1 MRGAITF
8 DFHNTLVRA
17 ERWFALEVHEL
28 PAAFLR
34 WQAAQTGLAL
44 PAGTEDA
51 ARRSYRRLR
60 QQIAEHGHELPAER
74 CVAVVLGELGL
85 QVDPPA
91 IKAGIEELMR
101 ETFSG
106 AESMAGA
113 VETVRKLAGSGIPL
127 GVVSSAVFHPF
138 LEWSLEHFGMRDAF
152 AVVTTSASA
161 GYYKSRTEIFHGT
174 LRALCAVPARSIHVG
189 DSHRYDV
196 ATARRAGMR
205 TVWLSLDRPPDGA
218 EPADLTLPGLKGAA
232 RRILELHASLDGAG
246 QLADG

>member
-34 WQAAQTGLAL
+34 WQAARTGRSL

-51 ARRSYRRLR
+51 ARRAYRRLR

-85 QVDPPA
+85 PVDPPT
-91 IKAGIEELMR
+91 IEAGIEDLMR

-106 AESMAGA
+106 AEAMPGA
-113 VETVRKLAGSGIPL
+113 VHAVRELAASGISL

-138 LEWSLEHFGMRDAF
+138 LEWSLERFGMRNAF
-152 AVVTTSASA
+152 TVVTTSASA

-174 LRALCAVPARSIHVG
+174 LRALGAPADRSIHVG
-189 DSHRYDV
+189 DSYRYDV
-196 ATARRAGMR
+196 GTARRAGMR
-205 TVWLSLDRPPDGA
+205 TVWLSTDGA
-218 EPADLTLPGLKGAA
+218 SDGTEPADLTLPGLEGAA
-232 RRILELHASLDGAG
+232 RTIFEFHTSLDGAS
-246 QLADG
+246 DVR